1 MSFHFDFYGAS
12 LALDSFEVIGHFAD
26 RADQLGIVA
35 QASNR
40 GRNGYGMRRDFITD
54 DGMCHLNIQ
63 YGGAN
68 QGTYVGGSGIL
79 AEPVAEIVRALSPAH
94 KVSRADVC
102 MDLSQE
108 GLFGEIKGRAL
119 AHARKHNLE
128 PHFQGNPNR
137 PEEGE
142 TLYLGSRKSPVF
154 LRIYQKGW
162 EQAKKMGKK
171 VGPEDP
177 HWVRIEPELKPR
189 TRDKAKFC
197 TLSPVEMLGY
207 GRWLRLF
214 ADEILSLN
222 IEPVRRAEQEHKT
235 FLQKAEYGLQSY
247 GNSFMRC
254 GAFVLAVEHGLMNP
268 TNEEM
273 IEAFL
278 HHASTVL
285 RRRYPPNGI
294 RFNPGFEAIEIIE
307 KAVAALNSEDL

>member
-12 LALDSFEVIGHFAD
+12 IPLDSFEVLAHFS
-26 RADQLGIVA
+26 DQSEKLGIIAQSVA
-35 QASNR
+35 R
-40 GRNGYGMRRDFITD
+40 GRNGYQMRHDFLTD

-63 YGGAN
+63 YGGVN

-79 AEPVAEIVRALSPAH
+79 AEPVAEIVRAFSPAH

-102 MDLSQE
+102 LDLSQE
-108 GLFGEIKGRAL
+108 GLFGEIKERAL
-119 AHARKHNLE
+119 SHARKHNLE
-128 PHFQGNPNR
+128 PDHRWNPNR

-189 TRDKAKFC
+189 TRDKAKFS
-197 TLSPVEMLGY
+197 TLSPIEMLGY

-214 ADEILSLN
+214 ADDVLSLN
-222 IEPVRRAEQEHKT
+222 IEPVRRAEQEHRT
-235 FLQKAEYGLQSY
+235 FLQKAQHGLEQYHRS
-247 GNSFMRC
+247 NMSL
-254 GAFVLAVEHGLMNP
+254 GAWLLAVEHGYLNP

-273 IEAFL
+273 IDSFL
-278 HHASTVL
+278 AHARKVML
-285 RRRYPPNGI
+285 ARHPNHGI
-294 RFNPGFEAIEIIE
+294 RFDPGFEALEIIHR
-307 KAVAALNSEDL
+307 AANGREDE